1 MATNIVETCFS
12 CPKIKDLKSC
22 SRCKLVKYCSINCQ
36 KKEFDEHNYHCKQ
49 IQKQRAIVE
58 VFAEELRNGKF
69 QSKCITVGKLVQ
81 SEGEFLVINLWV
93 GRELGLR

>member
-36 KKEFDEHNYHCKQ
+36 KKEFDKHNYHCMQ
-49 IQKQRAIVE
+49 IQKQRFIVE
-58 VFAEELRNGKF
+58 VFAEELRILSNRKF

-81 SEGEFLVINLWV
+81 SEGEFLVIKL
-93 GRELGLR
+93 